1 MKFEPM
7 SSRETTLDH
16 YGKRGISWHGF
27 CLIFYLSCTSFT
39 DGDNT
44 KDVEEAVRYTVYLNQ
59 LLSDSN
65 KQDSL
70 SVFSLL
76 DAAMSQIHEELP
88 FITELILQTDN
99 AKSYSNNFLLCAIS
113 LLNVVHEHNSLS
125 IIEFI
130 HTETQDGKTIL
141 DAFFARCM
149 KFVKNYISIHDT
161 NKVKKIGTALELGKA
176 LSHGGGMNNTM
187 VQVLTTNK
195 EVTSKIEKKF
205 EDVIKGFS
213 KYFSR
218 VNHVYFRKSGTISLH
233 TSDIQSK
240 LIDNDTYLDIIDN
253 ITFDV
258 GVQTFSNIDRIIN
271 FHIDMTKSK
280 SKQIEPEQSVLDEIR
295 EIISSIGDNTNPNM
309 ISTANTDP
317 EVGTIPNGTNE
328 ESETQHITDNTRDA
342 IAGLLD
348 LNIAVGNVED
358 DYYRDQEHSII
369 IGKHKVSSLIPSRN
383 QTGQNNVQNDDSSST
398 GTSEDN
404 DSLYEDQSDDNNND
418 DCLLDN
424 YDVEM
429 THLTKRDLR
438 KPDTNMYQI
447 NFFITR
453 VEIEMILS
461 IDPMNIVSFDSKQNR
476 NKRKTTFKGTNI
488 REDVRSNAIRFA
500 NDHIQNGIL
509 SVLSSSKDNP
519 MLDDSVGYNID
530 NNVVSSFDKGWG
542 RRVNKIGSSTSSIY
556 GETYIDPY
564 KDKLKELFEVG
575 VQNSSRKMNAAMMR
589 SELKKLFPNVF
600 SIPGETEIK
609 KYISQLFSKSKSSN
623 DDNGI
628 DLEIDELIED
638 ESEIAPRVNWE
649 KSLRNLIEE
658 KPSEKPQI
666 IYDKFI
672 SLFDDNEK
680 LQLPTKEQVKK
691 KISSIKAVIKRRVQR
706 SIVQS

>member
-1 MKFEPM
+1 MIGDFKMKFEPM

-27 CLIFYLSCTSFT
+27 CLIFYLSSTSFT

-125 IIEFI
+125 IIEFV

-240 LIDNDTYLDIIDN
+240 LIDNDTYLDI
-253 ITFDV
+253 
-258 GVQTFSNIDRIIN
+258 
-271 FHIDMTKSK
+271 
-280 SKQIEPEQSVLDEIR
+280 
-295 EIISSIGDNTNPNM
+295 
-309 ISTANTDP
+309 
-317 EVGTIPNGTNE
+317 
-328 ESETQHITDNTRDA
+328 
-342 IAGLLD
+342 
-348 LNIAVGNVED
+348 
-358 DYYRDQEHSII
+358 
-369 IGKHKVSSLIPSRN
+369 
-383 QTGQNNVQNDDSSST
+383 
-398 GTSEDN
+398 
-404 DSLYEDQSDDNNND
+404 
-418 DCLLDN
+418 
-424 YDVEM
+424 
-429 THLTKRDLR
+429 
-438 KPDTNMYQI
+438 
-447 NFFITR
+447 
-453 VEIEMILS
+453 
-461 IDPMNIVSFDSKQNR
+461 
-476 NKRKTTFKGTNI
+476 
-488 REDVRSNAIRFA
+488 
-500 NDHIQNGIL
+500 
-509 SVLSSSKDNP
+509 
-519 MLDDSVGYNID
+519 
-530 NNVVSSFDKGWG
+530 
-542 RRVNKIGSSTSSIY
+542 
-556 GETYIDPY
+556 
-564 KDKLKELFEVG
+564 
-575 VQNSSRKMNAAMMR
+575 
-589 SELKKLFPNVF
+589 
-600 SIPGETEIK
+600 
-609 KYISQLFSKSKSSN
+609 
-623 DDNGI
+623 
-628 DLEIDELIED
+628 
-638 ESEIAPRVNWE
+638 
-649 KSLRNLIEE
+649 
-658 KPSEKPQI
+658 
-666 IYDKFI
+666 
-672 SLFDDNEK
+672 
-680 LQLPTKEQVKK
+680 
-691 KISSIKAVIKRRVQR
+691 
-706 SIVQS
+706 

>member
-1 MKFEPM
+1 
-7 SSRETTLDH
+7 
-16 YGKRGISWHGF
+16 
-27 CLIFYLSCTSFT
+27 
-39 DGDNT
+39 
-44 KDVEEAVRYTVYLNQ
+44 
-59 LLSDSN
+59 
-65 KQDSL
+65 
-70 SVFSLL
+70 
-76 DAAMSQIHEELP
+76 
-88 FITELILQTDN
+88 
-99 AKSYSNNFLLCAIS
+99 
-113 LLNVVHEHNSLS
+113 
-125 IIEFI
+125 
-130 HTETQDGKTIL
+130 
-141 DAFFARCM
+141 
-149 KFVKNYISIHDT
+149 
-161 NKVKKIGTALELGKA
+161 
-176 LSHGGGMNNTM
+176 MNNTM

-295 EIISSIGDNTNPNM
+295 EIISSIGDNTNPN
-309 ISTANTDP
+309 ISTTANTDP

-447 NFFITR
+447 NSFITR
-453 VEIEMILS
+453 VDIEMILS